1 MQLVQAVVN
10 GLLIGGVYALIS
22 AGLTLVFGVVEIVNF
37 AQGEFLMVGMYVAYF
52 AFVGLHL
59 DPMASAIIAFAVMFA
74 LGALIEA
81 TLVRRI
87 LGGPQIGQIFL
98 TVGLSI
104 ALQNLALVA
113 FGSDFKSVAVPY
125 QNASVRFGA
134 LSISVP
140 YLLAF
145 GWAVAVCAILFVIL
159 RRTDFGRAVRA
170 VAANERAAAICGVN
184 VSRVRMLSFGLGAAL
199 AALAGAVIL
208 PYAYVY
214 PTIGQQ
220 YVVTMFTVAVLGG
233 LGSVSGAVLGGFVVG
248 ITQAISTLFLPA
260 ELENLVVFAM
270 FIAVLMVRPSGIFGR
285 TARAA

>member
-59 DPMASAIIAFAVMFA
+59 DPMASAIIAFAVMFV

-125 QNASVRFGA
+125 QNASVRLGA

-220 YVVTMFTVAVLGG
+220 YIVTMFTVAVLGG
-233 LGSVSGAVLGGFVVG
+233 LGSVSGAVVGGFVVG

>member
-1 MQLVQAVVN
+1 MQLIQAVIN

-22 AGLTLVFGVVEIVNF
+22 AGLTLIFGVIEIVNF
-37 AQGEFLMVGMYVAYF
+37 AQGEFLMIGMYVAYF

-59 DPMASAIIAFAVMFA
+59 DPMISALIAFGVMFA

-87 LGGPQIGQIFL
+87 LGGPQLGQIFL

-104 ALQNLALVA
+104 ALQNLALVV
-113 FGSDFKSVAVPY
+113 FGSDFKSVSVPY
-125 QNASVRFGA
+125 QSSAVHVGS

-145 GWAVAVCAILFVIL
+145 GWAAALSVLLFVLL
-159 RRTDFGRAVRA
+159 RRTDVGRAVRA
-170 VAANERAAAICGVN
+170 VAANDRAAAICGVN
-184 VSRVRMLSFGLGAAL
+184 VSRVRMLSFGLGAGL

-233 LGSVSGAVLGGFVVG
+233 LGSVSGAVFGGLVVG
-248 ITQAISTLFLPA
+248 VTQAISTLFLPA
-260 ELENLVVFAM
+260 ELQNLVVFAM
-270 FIAVLMVRPSGIFGR
+270 FVAVLMVRPSGLFGR
-285 TARAA
+285 AARAA

>member
-1 MQLVQAVVN
+1 MQLIQAVIN

-22 AGLTLVFGVVEIVNF
+22 AGLTLIFGVIEIVNF
-37 AQGEFLMVGMYVAYF
+37 AQGEFLMIGMYVAYF

-59 DPMASAIIAFAVMFA
+59 DPMISALIAFGVMFA

-87 LGGPQIGQIFL
+87 LGGPQLGQIFL

-104 ALQNLALVA
+104 ALQNLALVV
-113 FGSDFKSVAVPY
+113 FGSDFKSVSVPY
-125 QNASVRFGA
+125 QSSAVHVGS

-145 GWAVAVCAILFVIL
+145 GWAAALSVLLFVLL

-170 VAANERAAAICGVN
+170 VAANDRAAAICGVN
-184 VSRVRMLSFGLGAAL
+184 VSRVRMLSFGLGAGL

-233 LGSVSGAVLGGFVVG
+233 LGSVSGAVFGGLVVG
-248 ITQAISTLFLPA
+248 VTQAISTLFLPA
-260 ELENLVVFAM
+260 ELQNLVVFAM
-270 FIAVLMVRPSGIFGR
+270 FVAVLMVRPSGLFGR
-285 TARAA
+285 AARAA

>member
-1 MQLVQAVVN
+1 MQLVQAILN

-22 AGLTLVFGVVEIVNF
+22 AGLTLIFGVIEIVNF
-37 AQGEFLMVGMYVAYF
+37 AQGEFLMIGMYVAYF

-59 DPMASAIIAFAVMFA
+59 DPMLSAVLAFGAMFA
-74 LGALIEA
+74 LGCLIEA

-87 LGGPQIGQIFL
+87 LRGPQLGQIFL
-98 TVGLSI
+98 TMGLSI

-113 FGSDFKSVAVPY
+113 FGSDFKSAPVPY
-125 QNASVRFGA
+125 QSAAIALGP

-145 GWAVAVCAILFVIL
+145 GWAALLSALLFVLL

-170 VAANERAAAICGVN
+170 VAANDGAAAICGVN
-184 VSRVRMLSFGLGAAL
+184 VSRVRMLSFGLGAGL

-214 PTIGQQ
+214 PTVGQQ

-233 LGSVSGAVLGGFVVG
+233 LGSVSGAIAGGLIVG
-248 ITQAISTLFLPA
+248 VTQAISTLFLPA
-260 ELENLVVFAM
+260 ELQNLVVFAM
-270 FIAVLMVRPSGIFGR
+270 FVIVLMVRPSGLFGR